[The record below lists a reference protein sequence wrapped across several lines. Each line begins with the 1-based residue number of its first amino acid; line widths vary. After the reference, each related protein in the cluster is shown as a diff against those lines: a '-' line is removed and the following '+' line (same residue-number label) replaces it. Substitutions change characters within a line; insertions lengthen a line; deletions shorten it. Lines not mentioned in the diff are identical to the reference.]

1 MHQIIWDQFEVLYRS
16 STMLHPIGQFLPTE
30 LVNENET
37 LPATI

>member
-1 MHQIIWDQFEVLYRS
+1 MSEIPIFYDLPSLGIF
-16 STMLHPIGQFLPTE
+16 HPLPE